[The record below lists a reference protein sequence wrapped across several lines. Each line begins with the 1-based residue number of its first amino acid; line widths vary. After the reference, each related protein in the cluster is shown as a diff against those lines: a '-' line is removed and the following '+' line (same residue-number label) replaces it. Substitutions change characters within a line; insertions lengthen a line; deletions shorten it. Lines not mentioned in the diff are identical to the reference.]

1 MLAHWKGEKLVAA
14 GGRVLWALFHPGEVV
29 NPRGLIL
36 GNEAP
41 EAGLKLLIEA
51 FCLTTGLRVVV
62 GGHAECGTEKQ
73 AKLAP
78 KT

>member
-1 MLAHWKGEKLVAA
+1 MG
-14 GGRVLWALFHPGEVV
+14 LFHPGEVV

-36 GNEAP
+36 GDEAL
-41 EAGLKLLIEA
+41 EAGLLIEA
-51 FCLTTGLRVVV
+51 LCLTIGLRVVV